1 MFKKK
6 HFCLNTIKYM
16 QTVKC
21 KFGEFGLFSKMP
33 ELVPGRMSYVCNMWH
48 TTPLL
53 NPQLS
58 LLKVE
63 KYSRDYTCICF
74 V

>member
-33 ELVPGRMSYVCNMWH
+33 ELVPGRMSYCVQHVAHN
-48 TTPLL
+48 TSPKPTALL
-53 NPQLS
+53 AKN
-58 LLKVE
+58 
-63 KYSRDYTCICF
+63 
-74 V
+74 